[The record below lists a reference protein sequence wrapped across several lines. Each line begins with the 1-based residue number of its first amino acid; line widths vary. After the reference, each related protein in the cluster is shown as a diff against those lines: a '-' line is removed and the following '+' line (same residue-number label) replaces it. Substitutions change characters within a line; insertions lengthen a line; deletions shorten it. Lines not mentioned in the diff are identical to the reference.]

1 MGVVA
6 GKHLQGPWNKSGQ
19 AGAAVAFGAAASCP
33 SEGQRARGA
42 ALMELPMLLM
52 KRTGQLFN
60 SGQAL
65 RMGCSWALG
74 GDGGRRFI
82 SGLCFLCTRLLGV
95 ASTPPGIESTV

>member
-1 MGVVA
+1 MA
-6 GKHLQGPWNKSGQ
+6 GKHLQGLWNKSGQ

-33 SEGQRARGA
+33 SEGRRARGA
-42 ALMELPMLLM
+42 ALLLM
-52 KRTGQLFN
+52 KRTGRLFN

-95 ASTPPGIESTV
+95 ASSTPPGIESTV